1 MGRIRIRSSNK
12 KSMPDREKIN
22 ADSQHWL
29 KHHLL
34 KKLWELVQEVD
45 SWVFLSV
52 DSWVFLSGTL
62 LADGRTGWFP
72 SNYVEDIPLELTG
85 QAPADKE
92 IPGTTIYLHRDRET
106 RIYRIGLQQY
116 KIYEDRAGQSDG
128 LVRYLWHRITA
139 FQSPPFLL
147 SYGVVGTQL
156 HRYPCTG
163 FVF

>member
-1 MGRIRIRSSNK
+1 M
-12 KSMPDREKIN
+12 
-22 ADSQHWL
+22 
-29 KHHLL
+29 
-34 KKLWELVQEVD
+34 
-45 SWVFLSV
+45 
-52 DSWVFLSGTL
+52 
-62 LADGRTGWFP
+62 ADGRTGWFP

-139 FQSPPFLL
+139 FQSPLFLL
-147 SYGVVGTQL
+147 SYV
-156 HRYPCTG
+156 CT
-163 FVF
+163 